1 LVSVPGS
8 GTRPTADRV
17 REALFDRLA
26 SRYGLCD
33 RRVLDLFAGTGALGI
48 EALSRGALSLVSV
61 DNSRPA
67 LLAIRGNLKACGF
80 EDRAQV
86 LTGRVESLLPKLAAR
101 GLAFDGVFV
110 DPPYGEGLA
119 LSTLA
124 AVDSLGLLLPGGF
137 ASVESDRREPMPERV
152 GSLARLRRDVY
163 GDTVLALYECDSS
176 GSESG

>member
-1 LVSVPGS
+1 M
-8 GTRPTADRV
+8 
-17 REALFDRLA
+17 
-26 SRYGLCD
+26 
-33 RRVLDLFAGTGALGI
+33 
-48 EALSRGALSLVSV
+48 
-61 DNSRPA
+61 
-67 LLAIRGNLKACGF
+67 
-80 EDRAQV
+80 